1 MRLRVLLLGIALA
14 VTAFCVPSTAPAMT
28 CNVDNPT
35 ANALVCD
42 TIFRTATPVLAPLC
56 SGKLHACLG

>member
-1 MRLRVLLLGIALA
+1 VRLRSLIACA
-14 VTAFCVPSTAPAMT
+14 VVSVAAFAVPSTAPAMT

-42 TIFRTATPVLAPLC
+42 TVFRTVTPVLAPLC
-56 SGKLHACLG
+56 TGKLHACLG